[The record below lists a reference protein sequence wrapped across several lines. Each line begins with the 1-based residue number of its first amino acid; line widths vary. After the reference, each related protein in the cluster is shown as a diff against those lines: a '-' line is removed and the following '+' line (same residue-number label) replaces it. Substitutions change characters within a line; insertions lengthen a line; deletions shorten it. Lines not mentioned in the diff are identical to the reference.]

1 MTHKERTLQTKN
13 RIISNAQ
20 ELFLNNG
27 YDETSIQ
34 ELVTQSG
41 IAKGTIFHHFETK
54 EDILAAVLEAY
65 NQNIAEHMKD
75 WLETASPL
83 NAKDKLT
90 YIYNTFYI
98 YAEYTPITNI
108 AMQSKSHRIVIEDL
122 RMWTNKITPLIS
134 DVIREGIVD
143 GSINTLYPDQV
154 AELFNLLFCI
164 WADPVI
170 INCTE
175 KELTTRLKF
184 MQHTFKALGVDF
196 IDQAFIDKSLD
207 FAKDLYH

>member
-1 MTHKERTLQTKN
+1 MTQQERTHLAKSK
-13 RIISNAQ
+13 IINTAQ
-20 ELFLNNG
+20 DLFLSKG

-34 ELVTQSG
+34 EIVKETG
-41 IAKGTIFHHFETK
+41 ISKGTIFHHFATK

-65 NQNIAEHMKD
+65 NQNIAEHIKE
-75 WLETASPL
+75 WLENASPL

-90 YIYNTFYI
+90 HIYNTFYI

-170 INCTE
+170 IGCTE